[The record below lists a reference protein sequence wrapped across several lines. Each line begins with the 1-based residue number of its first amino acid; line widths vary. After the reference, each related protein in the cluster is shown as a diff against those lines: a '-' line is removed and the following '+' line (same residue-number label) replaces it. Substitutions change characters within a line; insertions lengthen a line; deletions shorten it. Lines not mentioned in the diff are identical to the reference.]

1 MAYERIWSFNTSVLI
16 SNGAPGGIVRVLD
29 IAGFF
34 VKQKVLL
41 RSNTQPDTSLEIKR
55 IDYPNTI
62 HLGPSDTDITL
73 RADVTAFLV
82 ADAAYLTAFEQN
94 FPKIKPEDIANAVY
108 AREQI
113 VANRVINVD
122 KYGNY
127 YDKLNPLPVDATI
140 SVVVPPLTVNLDAL
154 TPNTRPDPDNVLVAG
169 SEDGTKTGLKHA
181 LLVDSN
187 LDLHVKDTLSLAQ
200 LTAIAGSV
208 SSIDTKIVTTVD
220 GIKVDSK
227 INNLPTDYAK
237 ETTLTSI
244 NNKLNTLGQKTS
256 ANSMPVVLSSDQPA
270 LPITLADEPI
280 KISGTDNG
288 QPNGPEFVIVNTLRQ
303 QILAAKDRLQ
313 ALQYADFGTKDQRI
327 TRIDYT
333 SPSIGSGVGYTARK
347 NITYTLVGTK
357 YRRDLISWSLI

>member
-1 MAYERIWSFNTSVLI
+1 LSYERLWAFNASILI

-29 IAGFF
+29 TAGFY
-34 VKQKVLL
+34 VKQAVLL
-41 RSNTQPDTSLEIKR
+41 RSNTQQDLSLEIKR
-55 IDYPNTI
+55 IDYPNTL
-62 HLGPSDTDITL
+62 HLGPIDPNITL
-73 RADVTAFLV
+73 RANVTAYLV
-82 ADAAYLTAFEQN
+82 ADGASVTAFEQN
-94 FPKIKPEDIANAVY
+94 FPKIKNDDIDNAIY
-108 AREQI
+108 AREPI
-113 VANRVINVD
+113 VAKRTISVD

-127 YDKLNPLPVDATI
+127 YDKNNPLPVDATI
-140 SVVVPPLTVNLDAL
+140 SVVVPPISVSIDAL
-154 TPNTRPDPDNVLVAG
+154 TPNTRPDPDNILIAG
-169 SEDGTKTGLKHA
+169 SEDGTKAGIKHA
-181 LLVDSN
+181 ALIDSN

-200 LTAIAGSV
+200 LTAIASSA

-237 ETTLTSI
+237 DVTVASI
-244 NNKLNTLGQKTS
+244 DNKLNTLGQKTS
-256 ANSMPVVLSSDQPA
+256 ANSMPVVLSSDQTA
-270 LPITLADEPI
+270 IPITLADEPL

-313 ALQYADFGTKDQRI
+313 SLTYADFGTKDQRI

-347 NITYTLVGTK
+347 NITYTLVSGK
-357 YRRDLISWSLI
+357 YRRDDIIWSLI